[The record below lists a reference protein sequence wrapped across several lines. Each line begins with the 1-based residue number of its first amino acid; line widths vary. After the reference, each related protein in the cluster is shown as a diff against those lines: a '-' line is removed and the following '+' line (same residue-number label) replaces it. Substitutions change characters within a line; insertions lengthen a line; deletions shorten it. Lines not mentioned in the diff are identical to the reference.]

1 MELSHTITFQE
12 GTSRNNRTE
21 IEILVDYEYHEI
33 QKVTELR
40 ETVYEDGAMV
50 SNKLLDVKAW
60 DSLGIID
67 KLIENVDWEIKSA
80 DYIAENNDYIYNT
93 KKVL

>member
-12 GTSRNNRTE
+12 GTSKFNRTE
-21 IEILVDYEYHEI
+21 IEILVDYENHEI

-67 KLIENVDWEIKSA
+67 KLIENVDWEMKSA

-93 KKVL
+93 KNGI

>member
-50 SNKLLDVKAW
+50 SNKLLDVKAG

>member
-21 IEILVDYEYHEI
+21 IEVVIKYEDHDIES
-33 QKVTELR
+33 VEELR
-40 ETVYEDGAMV
+40 ETIYEDGAMI

-67 KLIENVDWEIKSA
+67 KLIENVDWEMKSA
-80 DYIAENNDYIYNT
+80 DYIAENFDHIFNT
-93 KKVL
+93 KNER